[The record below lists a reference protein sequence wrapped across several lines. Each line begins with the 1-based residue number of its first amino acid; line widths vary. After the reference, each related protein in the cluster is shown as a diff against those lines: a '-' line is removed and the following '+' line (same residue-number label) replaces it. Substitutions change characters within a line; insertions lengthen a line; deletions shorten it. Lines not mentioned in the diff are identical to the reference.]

1 MPRRR
6 FSPARLLRI
15 ALAGVL
21 LGAAVLTV
29 VTIAVGLFLSAP
41 ARAVIGAAPP
51 DLEVENVA
59 FPSLSGATLRGWF
72 LAGRPGGGT
81 VVLMHGVGSDRRSM
95 TQRARLL
102 NAWGFA
108 VLWFDFQAHGESTGS
123 RITFGHL
130 EALDAEAA
138 VGFARVRL
146 PHERIGVIGASMGG
160 AATLLGPRP
169 LLVEALVL
177 ESVYPDIRTAV
188 ANRIRVVLGSAGF
201 VADPLA
207 GFFDLV
213 LPPVLGLD
221 PADLRPIDHIADA
234 TAPILMAS
242 GRRDTRTTLEDSI
255 ALFGRA
261 PLPKDLWMVAG
272 ADHVDLEAFAPDEYA
287 RRVLPFLVEHLQ
299 TKR

>member
-6 FSPARLLRI
+6 FSPARLLRL
-15 ALAGVL
+15 AVAGVL
-21 LGAAVLTV
+21 LGAVGL
-29 VTIAVGLFLSAP
+29 TIATIAIGLFLSAP
-41 ARAVIGAAPP
+41 ARAVIGPAPP
-51 DLEVENVA
+51 DLDAENVA
-59 FPSLSGATLRGWF
+59 FPSLSGATLHGWF
-72 LAGRPGGGT
+72 LTGRPGCGT
-81 VVLMHGVGSDRRSM
+81 VVLMHGVRSDRRSM
-95 TQRARLL
+95 TERARLL
-102 NAWGFA
+102 NGWGFA

-123 RITFGHL
+123 HITFGHL

-138 VGFARVRL
+138 VAFARVRL

-188 ANRIRVVLGSAGF
+188 ANRIRAVLGPAGF

-207 GFFDLV
+207 DFFDLV
-213 LPPVLGLD
+213 LPPVLGLR

-242 GRRDTRTTLEDSI
+242 GRYDTRTTFEDSI
-255 ALFGRA
+255 ALFA
-261 PLPKDLWMVAG
+261 HAQPPKDLWMVPGAG
-272 ADHVDLEAFAPDEYA
+272 HVDLEAFAPDEYI
-287 RRVLPFLVEHLQ
+287 RRVLPFLVAHLQ
-299 TKR
+299 IAR